1 MQHTDTV
8 VIGAGQ
14 AGLAMSRSLTE
25 RGVEHVVLERGR
37 VADRWRNE
45 TWDSLRLL
53 SPNWMSRLPGWSYT
67 GPDPHGYMT
76 AAEVV
81 SYLQGYADASAA
93 PVQEESAV
101 EHVGLDGERFEII
114 TSDQNWRAGN
124 VVVATG
130 WCDRPTVPAMAHQL
144 DTELTQVV
152 PAAYRRPAD
161 LPEGGVLVVGASAT
175 GAQLA
180 DELAAAGRD
189 VVLAVGSH
197 SRLPRKYRGMD
208 IFWWLER
215 IGTFDRT
222 IDEAPDPVA
231 ALQEPSLQLVGRPD
245 HCTIDLDTLR
255 VRGVELAG
263 RMTAADGQHVHFA
276 GDLAP
281 TIAAAAVRLD
291 RILADI
297 DVHIEASCLG
307 EEVLDRERT
316 RPIPVD
322 HQLLDL
328 DLRDRRVRT
337 VIWATGYR
345 RAYPWLHVP
354 VLDEAGEIRQR
365 HGVTPVPGLYVL
377 GQRFQHRRNSN
388 FIDGVGRDAIEVAE
402 HVIHHTCSIGRA

>member
-130 WCDRPTVPAMAHQL
+130 WCDRPTVRPWP
-144 DTELTQVV
+144 TSSTQ
-152 PAAYRRPAD
+152 
-161 LPEGGVLVVGASAT
+161 
-175 GAQLA
+175 
-180 DELAAAGRD
+180 
-189 VVLAVGSH
+189 
-197 SRLPRKYRGMD
+197 
-208 IFWWLER
+208 
-215 IGTFDRT
+215 
-222 IDEAPDPVA
+222 
-231 ALQEPSLQLVGRPD
+231 
-245 HCTIDLDTLR
+245 
-255 VRGVELAG
+255 
-263 RMTAADGQHVHFA
+263 
-276 GDLAP
+276 
-281 TIAAAAVRLD
+281 
-291 RILADI
+291 
-297 DVHIEASCLG
+297 
-307 EEVLDRERT
+307 
-316 RPIPVD
+316 
-322 HQLLDL
+322 
-328 DLRDRRVRT
+328 
-337 VIWATGYR
+337 
-345 RAYPWLHVP
+345 
-354 VLDEAGEIRQR
+354 
-365 HGVTPVPGLYVL
+365 
-377 GQRFQHRRNSN
+377 N
-388 FIDGVGRDAIEVAE
+388 
-402 HVIHHTCSIGRA
+402 